1 MKFPDNITII
11 SDEVSQDLPVISAFV
26 REFRLPGIELRSLN
40 GRAFKDLTPSDIA
53 EVNTASRAEGW
64 RVVGC
69 ATPVFKCD
77 LDDTTAIAAHRDIFK
92 RSLEVAHELN
102 AGLLRVFTFLRTPHP
117 AEPAKQQRVIEHLHG
132 LVALAAGSGIRLGV
146 ENEHSCLAATADE
159 TLAILAPLPA
169 DRVGAIWDPCNV
181 LYVPGAAP
189 ATPADLVRLDILVG
203 GKKVDA
209 LSIICDRR
217 DADRRGRAIV
227 KKLRGEIDRHMFE
240 VALQAAIGTKVIAR
254 ETISAMRKNVTAKC
268 YGGDISRKKKLW
280 AKQKEGKK
288 RMKSV
293 GSVDIPQKAFMAV
306 LDTGAERT

>member
-40 GRAFKDLTPSDIA
+40 GRAFKDLTRSDIA
-53 EVNTASRAEGW
+53 EVITASRAEGW

-102 AGLLRVFTFLRTPHP
+102 ADLLRVFTFLRTPHP

-146 ENEHSCLAATADE
+146 ENEHSCLAATADGL
-159 TLAILAPLPA
+159 LAIALSGVPCVARTKGSTDRAPGIGGGPSGLPIAAPLSVRSTVGLLAARALLPA
-169 DRVGAIWDPCNV
+169 PCNRPPVIHWRIV
-181 LYVPGAAP
+181 LISLSESLDFGGIAGSSVWVTDLNSWLLSGSPALRVVPLP
-189 ATPADLVRLDILVG
+189 PPLM
-203 GKKVDA
+203 A
-209 LSIICDRR
+209 LLNDDR
-217 DADRRGRAIV
+217 
-227 KKLRGEIDRHMFE
+227 
-240 VALQAAIGTKVIAR
+240 
-254 ETISAMRKNVTAKC
+254 
-268 YGGDISRKKKLW
+268 SRSPLSLS
-280 AKQKEGKK
+280 G
-288 RMKSV
+288 
-293 GSVDIPQKAFMAV
+293 
-306 LDTGAERT
+306 L